1 MLEPLPGPP
10 TWSTHSVKSPI
21 LARTATLFPPACVMV
36 PCCPPATKNDMQPDN
51 QPVRISL
58 EELRSFASVLTDG
71 SLLKHATLR
80 VIAEQED
87 CRRHKEAKA
96 LELLMQHD

>member
-1 MLEPLPGPP
+1 
-10 TWSTHSVKSPI
+10 
-21 LARTATLFPPACVMV
+21 
-36 PCCPPATKNDMQPDN
+36 MQPDS

-71 SLLKHATLR
+71 SLLKQATLR

-87 CRRHKEAKA
+87 HQRRQKAKA
-96 LELLMQHD
+96 HELLMQAD

>member
-1 MLEPLPGPP
+1 
-10 TWSTHSVKSPI
+10 
-21 LARTATLFPPACVMV
+21 
-36 PCCPPATKNDMQPDN
+36 MQPDC

-58 EELRSFASVLTDG
+58 DELRSLAATLTDG

-87 CRRHKEAKA
+87 RQHRQEAKA
-96 LELLMQHD
+96 LGLLMQPD

>member
-1 MLEPLPGPP
+1 MCDGALLPFR
-10 TWSTHSVKSPI
+10 HKI
-21 LARTATLFPPACVMV
+21 
-36 PCCPPATKNDMQPDN
+36 DMQPDN

-87 CRRHKEAKA
+87 RRRRRETKA
-96 LELLMQHD
+96 LEQLMQRD